1 MRTKHFISVLV
12 CLNAM
17 FGFSQ
22 SDTTDES
29 AFGRQI
35 FLPSLEAGYM
45 FQVPDN
51 LSGGIIL
58 KTSIEYRFR
67 NNNDAFIRANYD
79 NYTSEYEF
87 ASTISPT
94 NVLKGTASFSDLII
108 GAGYRFGET
117 KHRLF
122 FLAQGGVKFYNYPTA
137 SIDGGSIVIDQ
148 SQNEIFTTRF
158 SMGYEYYFTEKSA
171 INVDLMHG
179 QVWSEEDFW
188 IDSGTSFGVSVGFIT
203 SLF

>member
-1 MRTKHFISVLV
+1 
-12 CLNAM
+12 LNAL

-67 NNNDAFIRANYD
+67 NNNDVFIRANYD
-79 NYTSEYEF
+79 NYNSEYEF
-87 ASTISPT
+87 SSVISPT

-122 FLAQGGVKFYNYPTA
+122 FLAQGGVKFYNYSTA

-158 SMGYEYYFTEKSA
+158 SIGYEYYFTEKSA
-171 INVDLMHG
+171 VNIDLMHG

-188 IDSGTSFGVSVGFIT
+188 IDDGTSFGVSVGFIT